1 LVWLAAFGFS
11 NFILEILEYCEPQEA
26 IKREQYYLNF
36 LKPEYNILK
45 IAGSTLGFKHSEKT
59 LSKFK
64 ERKFSEEHIG
74 KLREHLTR
82 LHVMNMRK
90 EIRAKISAG
99 MANFNVSTKGIVI
112 KVTNLE
118 TNVSVEYASIRET
131 ARALNSNKTTLT
143 KYLQNSKPFLGIYR
157 LETKFT
163 VSKKE
168 NSNRKIHP
176 AAIKIEVTDLEL
188 NTKTTYD
195 SMTAAGIALNI
206 QTTTIANYFKRNQ
219 IAPFKGRY
227 TFQKV

>member
-1 LVWLAAFGFS
+1 M
-11 NFILEILEYCEPQEA
+11 
-26 IKREQYYLNF
+26 NF

-131 ARALNSNKTTLT
+131 ARALISNKTTLT
-143 KYLQNSKPFLGIYR
+143 KYLQNSKPSPPLSFKRGGGAKASPPLRGGTPFLGIYR

-195 SMTAAGIALNI
+195 SMTAAGIALNL